1 MKETIEQKERRE
13 NEMLKPHQ
21 GASELREFRDFESG
35 DSSTSYEEFQRFNTG
50 EHSGV
55 FDGTIDVSKKV
66 VKDDFKDLIIEYAP
80 EYGWNIPTEQLEGLA
95 AEMTE
100 SFYGLNSI
108 KDQDTR
114 EMKRIMVEVMGS
126 HSYGTRKIH
135 RKVKY

>member
-35 DSSTSYEEFQRFNTG
+35 DTITSYEEFQRFDTG
-50 EHSGV
+50 ENAGV
-55 FDGTIDVSKKV
+55 FDDTIDISKKV
-66 VKDDFKDLIIEYAP
+66 VRDDFVGYITEYAP
-80 EYGWNIPTEQLEGLA
+80 EYGWNIPTEQLTGLA

-108 KDQDTR
+108 KDQDSR
-114 EMKRIMVEVMGS
+114 EMKRIMVEIMSS
-126 HSYGTRKIH
+126 HSYGTRKL
-135 RKVKY
+135 RRNAK